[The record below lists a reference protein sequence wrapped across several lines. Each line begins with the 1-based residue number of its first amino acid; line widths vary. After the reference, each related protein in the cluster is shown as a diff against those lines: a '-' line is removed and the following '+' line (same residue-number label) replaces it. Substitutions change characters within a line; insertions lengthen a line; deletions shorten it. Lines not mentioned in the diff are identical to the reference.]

1 MRTIGL
7 CWIDRPAH
15 GAQLRWSKTPRVG
28 SGRGNIWKHIADRR
42 RRGAPLCARK
52 HGSLARG
59 RDLRACGWSILL
71 GLVAPRRRES
81 VDAMTLKF
89 DQAIFHNGNFVL
101 GPLDLQFR
109 AAAVTVV
116 IGPNGSGKSTFLRAA
131 AGLLSAH
138 SGGARL
144 QLEQP
149 RSAHAQL
156 EHPQLEHPQFEHS
169 NSARVT
175 MPCSDQDLAR
185 MAPAQRARL
194 LSFVPQRPE
203 SVAGFSVRTSV
214 ELGRV
219 AMRADA
225 PRVQLAMQRTG
236 IDALADEPVG
246 HLSEGQRHRVAFA
259 RALAQRTADTQLL
272 IVDEPTSALDPS
284 WTRALANELR
294 HCASEG
300 LAVIVATHDFAFA
313 GAVADDIV
321 ALSQGKIAATGHACD
336 VLVPHILQPIF
347 TIPFRMV
354 EHLAARPLCLP
365 LWSDDTQPM

>member
-1 MRTIGL
+1 
-7 CWIDRPAH
+7 
-15 GAQLRWSKTPRVG
+15 
-28 SGRGNIWKHIADRR
+28 
-42 RRGAPLCARK
+42 
-52 HGSLARG
+52 
-59 RDLRACGWSILL
+59 
-71 GLVAPRRRES
+71 
-81 VDAMTLKF
+81 MTLKF

-116 IGPNGSGKSTFLRAA
+116 IGPNGSGKSTLLRAA

-144 QLEQP
+144 QP

-156 EHPQLEHPQFEHS
+156 EHPQLEHS
-169 NSARVT
+169 NSARAPT
-175 MPCSDQDLAR
+175 LWSQQELAR

-321 ALSQGKIAATGHACD
+321 ALSQGTIAATGHACD

>member
-1 MRTIGL
+1 
-7 CWIDRPAH
+7 
-15 GAQLRWSKTPRVG
+15 
-28 SGRGNIWKHIADRR
+28 
-42 RRGAPLCARK
+42 
-52 HGSLARG
+52 
-59 RDLRACGWSILL
+59 
-71 GLVAPRRRES
+71 
-81 VDAMTLKF
+81 MTLKF

-116 IGPNGSGKSTFLRAA
+116 IGPNGSGKSTLLRAA
-131 AGLLSAH
+131 AGLLSAQ
-138 SGGARL
+138 SGGVRL
-144 QLEQP
+144 QPEQP

>member
-1 MRTIGL
+1 
-7 CWIDRPAH
+7 
-15 GAQLRWSKTPRVG
+15 
-28 SGRGNIWKHIADRR
+28 
-42 RRGAPLCARK
+42 
-52 HGSLARG
+52 
-59 RDLRACGWSILL
+59 
-71 GLVAPRRRES
+71 
-81 VDAMTLKF
+81 MTLKF

-116 IGPNGSGKSTFLRAA
+116 IGPNGSGKSTLLRAA

-144 QLEQP
+144 QTEQP

-156 EHPQLEHPQFEHS
+156 EHPQLAHPQLAHPQFEHS
-169 NSARVT
+169 NSARAST
-175 MPCSDQDLAR
+175 RRSDEDLAR

-236 IDALADEPVG
+236 IAALADEPVG

-321 ALSQGKIAATGHACD
+321 ALSQGTIAATGHACD
-336 VLVPHILQPIF
+336 ILVPHILQPIF
-347 TIPFRMV
+347 TIPFCMV